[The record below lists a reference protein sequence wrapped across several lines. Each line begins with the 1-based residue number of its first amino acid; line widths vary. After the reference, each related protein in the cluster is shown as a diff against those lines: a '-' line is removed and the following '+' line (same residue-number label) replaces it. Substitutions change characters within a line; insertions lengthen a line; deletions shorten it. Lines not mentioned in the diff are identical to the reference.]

1 MVHDERMKSPPRAV
15 DRGRV
20 TAAAV
25 VAAVVLAVAGSAV
38 GTAYDRP
45 GTAVFAGTLSFAF
58 AIAVVA
64 VVGAIVTLA
73 VPGNRVG
80 WLMLAAAA
88 VLGVGTAFTEA
99 GIHGVVTVPGS
110 VPGAAYLAALG
121 PGLQAAG
128 LVIAVV
134 GVPAVFPDG
143 RLPGPRWRWLA
154 WSAAAAAACLFLGNV
169 LSPTS
174 NENRLAHW
182 HSPLGLPVRYGNVAG
197 ALSAA
202 GVLLAVAA
210 AAGAIAGLVT
220 RWRRGGPLVRQQ
232 LLLLA
237 LATWPP
243 ALVFLAILITNGV
256 PGWIFGVVLLPLPAA
271 IAIAI
276 LHHGLYDLRRAAHR
290 TLLWLT
296 MSAAVVGIYAAVVIT
311 VAALV
316 PGSSRL
322 VAFGAGGGAGRAGA
336 DPAARQ
342 AAARRD
348 PRGLRPVARAVRGP
362 GRPRPGPGSRR
373 RHRPAAGRRGR
384 RAHHRAGPARRQ
396 RPRSRRDRRHR
407 HRRASPAAS
416 RAPTQPSRPGTAS
429 IPLLAYGTPVG
440 SLTYRVPDRPL
451 SAAEERLLH
460 DLARQLGGALHARLL
475 REDLQRARERLV
487 LAREEERRR
496 LRRDLHDGI
505 GPALAGLTL
514 KTETARALLPPGSDG
529 ASRQLHDLSEEIR
542 RTVVDVRRLVEGLRP
557 PALDELGLA
566 GACAQAVE
574 RLTAGS
580 GLAASVDACDDLP
593 ALPAAVEV
601 AAYRIVVEAV
611 TNTVRHARARHCQVS
626 IACIPAGLAVEVT
639 DDGTG
644 LAASGHARPRPGHH
658 AGTGRGTRRHRHG
671 PGRLTR
677 RHRPGAAAGRDRAR
691 AASQRPG
698 GARVTRV
705 LIVDDHPVF
714 RDGLAGLLATL
725 PEVEV
730 TGTAGTAEEALAA
743 IKDTAPDVVLM
754 DINLPGASGVE
765 ATRRAAQIAPAT
777 AVLVVTMVD
786 DDDTVFAA
794 LAAGARGYVLKGASA
809 DEIAAALR
817 TVAAGGAVF
826 GAGVASRLLA
836 HTPGRSSG
844 PASPSRPDDLT
855 TREREVLDLLAEG
868 ASNQQIARSLGI
880 SLKTVQN
887 HVSRIL
893 DKLQAADRTQAA
905 LRARGIPPQPRR

>member
-1 MVHDERMKSPPRAV
+1 VVHDERMKRLPRAA

-25 VAAVVLAVAGSAV
+25 VAAVVLAVAGSAA

-45 GTAVFAGTLSFAF
+45 GTAVFAGTVAFAF
-58 AIAVVA
+58 AVAVVA

-88 VLGVGTAFTEA
+88 VLAVGTAFTEA

-110 VPGAAYLAALG
+110 VPGAAYLAAVG

-143 RLPGPRWRWLA
+143 RLPGPRWRWFA
-154 WSAAAAAACLFLGNV
+154 WPAAAAAACLFLGNV

-174 NENRLAHW
+174 NENRLARW
-182 HSPLGLPVRYGNVAG
+182 HSPLGLPVRYGSVAD

-220 RWRRGGPLVRQQ
+220 RWRRGGRLVRQQ

-243 ALVFLAILITNGV
+243 ALVFLVILITNGV
-256 PGWIFGVVLLPLPAA
+256 PGWIFSVVLLPLPAA
-271 IAIAI
+271 IAAAI
-276 LHHGLYDLRRAAHR
+276 LHHGLYNLRRAAHR

-296 MSAAVVGIYAAVVIT
+296 MSAAVAGIYAAVVIT

-316 PGSSRL
+316 PDHHAWWPPALAAALAALTLIPLRERLQRGVTRVVYGRWHEPYEVLAGLGQDLEAAADIDRLLDAAVTELTTGLDLRDVSVRDLDRTVIAGTGSTAPS
-322 VAFGAGGGAGRAGA
+322 AGA
-336 DPAARQ
+336 DAH
-342 AAARRD
+342 AAA
-348 PRGLRPVARAVRGP
+348 GP
-362 GRPRPGPGSRR
+362 E
-373 RHRPAAGRRGR
+373 
-384 RAHHRAGPARRQ
+384 
-396 RPRSRRDRRHR
+396 
-407 HRRASPAAS
+407 
-416 RAPTQPSRPGTAS
+416 TAS
-429 IPLLAYGTPVG
+429 IPLLAYGTAVG
-440 SLTYRVPDRPL
+440 SLTYRAPDRPL

-475 REDLQRARERLV
+475 RQDLQRARERLV

-514 KTETARALLPPGSDG
+514 KAETARALLPPGSDS

-580 GLAASVDACDDLP
+580 GLAASVQASDDLP

-611 TNTVRHARARHCQVS
+611 TNTVRHARARRCRVS
-626 IACIPAGLAVEVT
+626 IACIPAGLAIEVT

-644 LAASGHARPRPGHH
+644 PAASGHHGH
-658 AGTGRGTRRHRHG
+658 
-671 PGRLTR
+671 
-677 RHRPGAAAGRDRAR
+677 
-691 AASQRPG
+691 
-698 GARVTRV
+698 
-705 LIVDDHPVF
+705 
-714 RDGLAGLLATL
+714 GLAIMR
-725 PEVEV
+725 ER
-730 TGTAGTAEEALAA
+730 AEELGG
-743 IKDTAPDVVLM
+743 T
-754 DINLPGASGVE
+754 
-765 ATRRAAQIAPAT
+765 
-777 AVLVVTMVD
+777 VTVRD
-786 DDDTVFAA
+786 
-794 LAAGARGYVLKGASA
+794 
-809 DEIAAALR
+809 
-817 TVAAGGAVF
+817 
-826 GAGVASRLLA
+826 
-836 HTPGRSSG
+836 
-844 PASPSRPDDLT
+844 ASPGVTIQARLPAVT
-855 TREREVLDLLAEG
+855 TPAQLPSVPAVP
-868 ASNQQIARSLGI
+868 A
-880 SLKTVQN
+880 
-887 HVSRIL
+887 
-893 DKLQAADRTQAA
+893 
-905 LRARGIPPQPRR
+905 

>member
-1 MVHDERMKSPPRAV
+1 MVHDERMKSPPRAA

-25 VAAVVLAVAGSAV
+25 VAAVVLAVVGSAV

-45 GTAVFAGTLSFAF
+45 GTAVFADTLAFAF
-58 AIAVVA
+58 AVAVVA
-64 VVGAIVTLA
+64 VVGAIITLA

-88 VLGVGTAFTEA
+88 VLGAGTAFTEA

-121 PGLQAAG
+121 PGLEAAG

-134 GVPAVFPDG
+134 WVPAVFPDG
-143 RLPGPRWRWLA
+143 RLPAPRWRWLA
-154 WSAAAAAACLFLGNV
+154 WCAAAAAACLFLGNV

-174 NENRLAHW
+174 NENRLARW
-182 HSPLGLPVRYGNVAG
+182 HSPLGLTGRYAPVAG

-202 GVLLAVAA
+202 GVVLAVGA
-210 AAGAIAGLVT
+210 AAGAVAGLVI

-256 PGWIFGVVLLPLPAA
+256 PGWIFGVVLLPLPVAVA
-271 IAIAI
+271 VAI

-296 MSAAVVGIYAAVVIT
+296 MSAAVACIYAAVVIT
-311 VAALV
+311 VAALAPDHHAWWPSALAAALAALLLIPLRDKLQRGV
-316 PGSSRL
+316 TRVVYGRWHEPYEVLAGLGQDLEAAADIDRLLDAAVAELTTGLDLREVSVRDLGGTAVTGTGAAAAPGS
-322 VAFGAGGGAGRAGA
+322 
-336 DPAARQ
+336 
-342 AAARRD
+342 AAAVVL
-348 PRGLRPVARAVRGP
+348 GTIAAAGP
-362 GRPRPGPGSRR
+362 G
-373 RHRPAAGRRGR
+373 
-384 RAHHRAGPARRQ
+384 
-396 RPRSRRDRRHR
+396 
-407 HRRASPAAS
+407 
-416 RAPTQPSRPGTAS
+416 TVS
-429 IPLLAYGTPVG
+429 IPLLAYGTPAG
-440 SLTYRVPDRPL
+440 SLTYRAPDRPL

-542 RTVVDVRRLVEGLRP
+542 RTVVEVRRLVEGLRP

-574 RLTAGS
+574 RLTAGA

-611 TNTVRHARARHCQVS
+611 TNTVRHAGARHCRVS
-626 IACIPAGLAVEVT
+626 MARTPAGLAVEVA

-644 LAASGHARPRPGHH
+644 LAASGHHGHGL
-658 AGTGRGTRRHRHG
+658 AIMRERAEEIGGT
-671 PGRLTR
+671 
-677 RHRPGAAAGRDRAR
+677 
-691 AASQRPG
+691 
-698 GARVTRV
+698 VTV
-705 LIVDDHPVF
+705 
-714 RDGLAGLLATL
+714 RDGSPGVTVQARLPSVTL
-725 PEVEV
+725 P
-730 TGTAGTAEEALAA
+730 AQ
-743 IKDTAPDVVLM
+743 
-754 DINLPGASGVE
+754 LPGA
-765 ATRRAAQIAPAT
+765 PA
-777 AVLVVTMVD
+777 V
-786 DDDTVFAA
+786 
-794 LAAGARGYVLKGASA
+794 
-809 DEIAAALR
+809 
-817 TVAAGGAVF
+817 
-826 GAGVASRLLA
+826 
-836 HTPGRSSG
+836 
-844 PASPSRPDDLT
+844 PA
-855 TREREVLDLLAEG
+855 
-868 ASNQQIARSLGI
+868 
-880 SLKTVQN
+880 
-887 HVSRIL
+887 
-893 DKLQAADRTQAA
+893 
-905 LRARGIPPQPRR
+905 

>member
-1 MVHDERMKSPPRAV
+1 VVHDERMKRLPRAA

-25 VAAVVLAVAGSAV
+25 VAAVVLAVAGSAA

-45 GTAVFAGTLSFAF
+45 GTAVFAGTVAFAF
-58 AIAVVA
+58 AVAVVA

-88 VLGVGTAFTEA
+88 VLAVGTAFTEA

-110 VPGAAYLAALG
+110 VPGAAYLAAVG

-143 RLPGPRWRWLA
+143 RLPGPRWRWFA
-154 WSAAAAAACLFLGNV
+154 WPAAAAAACLFLGNV

-174 NENRLAHW
+174 NENRLARW
-182 HSPLGLPVRYGNVAG
+182 HSPLGLPVRYGSVAD

-220 RWRRGGPLVRQQ
+220 RWRRGGRLVRQQ

-243 ALVFLAILITNGV
+243 ALVFLVILITNGV
-256 PGWIFGVVLLPLPAA
+256 PGWVFSVVLLPLPAA
-271 IAIAI
+271 IAAAI
-276 LHHGLYDLRRAAHR
+276 LHHGLYNLRRAAHR

-296 MSAAVVGIYAAVVIT
+296 MSAAVAGIYAAVVIT

-316 PGSSRL
+316 PDHHAWWPPALAAALAALTLIPLRERLQRGVTRVVYGRWHEPYEVLAGLGQDLEAAADIDRLLDAAVTELTTGLDLRDVSVRDLDRTVIAGTGSTAPS
-322 VAFGAGGGAGRAGA
+322 AGA
-336 DPAARQ
+336 DAH
-342 AAARRD
+342 AAA
-348 PRGLRPVARAVRGP
+348 GP
-362 GRPRPGPGSRR
+362 E
-373 RHRPAAGRRGR
+373 
-384 RAHHRAGPARRQ
+384 
-396 RPRSRRDRRHR
+396 
-407 HRRASPAAS
+407 
-416 RAPTQPSRPGTAS
+416 TAS
-429 IPLLAYGTPVG
+429 IPLLAYGTAVG
-440 SLTYRVPDRPL
+440 SLTFRAPDRPL

-475 REDLQRARERLV
+475 RQDLQRARERLV

-514 KTETARALLPPGSDG
+514 KAETARALLPPGSDS

-580 GLAASVDACDDLP
+580 GLAASVQASDDLP

-611 TNTVRHARARHCQVS
+611 TNTVRHARARRCRVS
-626 IACIPAGLAVEVT
+626 IACIPAGLAIEVT

-644 LAASGHARPRPGHH
+644 PAASGHHGH
-658 AGTGRGTRRHRHG
+658 
-671 PGRLTR
+671 
-677 RHRPGAAAGRDRAR
+677 
-691 AASQRPG
+691 
-698 GARVTRV
+698 
-705 LIVDDHPVF
+705 
-714 RDGLAGLLATL
+714 GLAIMR
-725 PEVEV
+725 ER
-730 TGTAGTAEEALAA
+730 AEELGG
-743 IKDTAPDVVLM
+743 T
-754 DINLPGASGVE
+754 
-765 ATRRAAQIAPAT
+765 
-777 AVLVVTMVD
+777 VTVRD
-786 DDDTVFAA
+786 
-794 LAAGARGYVLKGASA
+794 
-809 DEIAAALR
+809 
-817 TVAAGGAVF
+817 
-826 GAGVASRLLA
+826 
-836 HTPGRSSG
+836 
-844 PASPSRPDDLT
+844 ASPGVTIQARLPAVT
-855 TREREVLDLLAEG
+855 TPAQLPSVPAVP
-868 ASNQQIARSLGI
+868 A
-880 SLKTVQN
+880 
-887 HVSRIL
+887 
-893 DKLQAADRTQAA
+893 
-905 LRARGIPPQPRR
+905 

>member
-1 MVHDERMKSPPRAV
+1 MVHDERMKRLPRAA

-25 VAAVVLAVAGSAV
+25 VAAVVLAVAGSAA

-45 GTAVFAGTLSFAF
+45 GTAVFAGTVAFAF
-58 AIAVVA
+58 AVAVVA

-88 VLGVGTAFTEA
+88 VLAVGTAFTEA

-110 VPGAAYLAALG
+110 VPGAAYLAAVG

-143 RLPGPRWRWLA
+143 RLPGPRWRWFA
-154 WSAAAAAACLFLGNV
+154 WPAAAAAACLFLGNV

-174 NENRLAHW
+174 NENRLARW
-182 HSPLGLPVRYGNVAG
+182 HSPLGLPVRYGSVAD

-220 RWRRGGPLVRQQ
+220 RWRRGGRLVRQQ

-243 ALVFLAILITNGV
+243 ALVFLVILITNGV
-256 PGWIFGVVLLPLPAA
+256 PGWVFSVVLLPLPAA
-271 IAIAI
+271 IAAAI
-276 LHHGLYDLRRAAHR
+276 LHHGLYNLRRAAHR

-296 MSAAVVGIYAAVVIT
+296 MSAAVAGIYAAVVIT

-316 PGSSRL
+316 PDHHAWWPPALAAALAALTLIPLRERLQRGVTRVVYGRWHEPYEVLAGLGQDLEAAADIDRLLDAAVTELTTGLDLRDVSVRDLDRTVIAGTGSTAPS
-322 VAFGAGGGAGRAGA
+322 AGA
-336 DPAARQ
+336 DAH
-342 AAARRD
+342 AAA
-348 PRGLRPVARAVRGP
+348 GP
-362 GRPRPGPGSRR
+362 E
-373 RHRPAAGRRGR
+373 
-384 RAHHRAGPARRQ
+384 
-396 RPRSRRDRRHR
+396 
-407 HRRASPAAS
+407 
-416 RAPTQPSRPGTAS
+416 TAS
-429 IPLLAYGTPVG
+429 IPLLAYGTAVG
-440 SLTYRVPDRPL
+440 SLTFRAPDRPL

-475 REDLQRARERLV
+475 RQDLQRARERLV

-514 KTETARALLPPGSDG
+514 KAETARALLPPGSDS

-580 GLAASVDACDDLP
+580 GLAASVQASDDLP

-611 TNTVRHARARHCQVS
+611 TNTVRHARARRCRVS
-626 IACIPAGLAVEVT
+626 IACIPAGLAIEVT

-644 LAASGHARPRPGHH
+644 PAASGHHGH
-658 AGTGRGTRRHRHG
+658 
-671 PGRLTR
+671 
-677 RHRPGAAAGRDRAR
+677 
-691 AASQRPG
+691 
-698 GARVTRV
+698 
-705 LIVDDHPVF
+705 
-714 RDGLAGLLATL
+714 GLAIMR
-725 PEVEV
+725 ER
-730 TGTAGTAEEALAA
+730 AEELGG
-743 IKDTAPDVVLM
+743 T
-754 DINLPGASGVE
+754 
-765 ATRRAAQIAPAT
+765 
-777 AVLVVTMVD
+777 VTVRD
-786 DDDTVFAA
+786 
-794 LAAGARGYVLKGASA
+794 
-809 DEIAAALR
+809 
-817 TVAAGGAVF
+817 
-826 GAGVASRLLA
+826 
-836 HTPGRSSG
+836 
-844 PASPSRPDDLT
+844 ASPGVTIQARLPAVT
-855 TREREVLDLLAEG
+855 TPAQLPSVPAVP
-868 ASNQQIARSLGI
+868 A
-880 SLKTVQN
+880 
-887 HVSRIL
+887 
-893 DKLQAADRTQAA
+893 
-905 LRARGIPPQPRR
+905 

>member
-1 MVHDERMKSPPRAV
+1 MVHDERMKRPPRAV
-15 DRGRV
+15 DSGRF

-25 VAAVVLAVAGSAV
+25 FAAVVLAVVGSAV

-45 GTAVFAGTLSFAF
+45 WTAVFADTLSFAF

-88 VLGVGTAFTEA
+88 VLGIGTAFTEA
-99 GIHGVVTVPGS
+99 GIRGVVTVPGS
-110 VPGAAYLAALG
+110 VPGAGYLAALG

-134 GVPAVFPDG
+134 GVPAVFLDG
-143 RLPGPRWRWLA
+143 RLPGLGWRWLA
-154 WSAAAAAACLFLGNV
+154 WPASAAAACLFLGNV

-182 HSPLGLPVRYGNVAG
+182 HSPLGLTGRYAPVAG
-197 ALSAA
+197 PLSAA
-202 GVLLAVAA
+202 GVLLAVGA

-243 ALVFLAILITNGV
+243 ALVFLAILVTNGV
-256 PGWIFGVVLLPLPAA
+256 PGWIFGVVLLPLPVA
-271 IAIAI
+271 IAVAI
-276 LHHGLYDLRRAAHR
+276 LHHGLYDLRRAAYR
-290 TLLWLT
+290 TLVWLT
-296 MSAAVVGIYAAVVIT
+296 MSAAVGGIYAAVVIT

-316 PGSSRL
+316 PDHHAWWPSALAAALAALALIPLRNKLQHGVTRVVYGRWHEPYEVLAGLGERL
-322 VAFGAGGGAGRAGA
+322 EAAADIDRLLDAAVTELTTGLDLRDVSVRDLDGTVVTGTGDAPGTVRAAVPRSAAPVVPGA
-336 DPAARQ
+336 D
-342 AAARRD
+342 
-348 PRGLRPVARAVRGP
+348 
-362 GRPRPGPGSRR
+362 
-373 RHRPAAGRRGR
+373 
-384 RAHHRAGPARRQ
+384 
-396 RPRSRRDRRHR
+396 
-407 HRRASPAAS
+407 
-416 RAPTQPSRPGTAS
+416 PGTAS

-440 SLTYRVPDRPL
+440 SLTYRAPDRPL

-529 ASRQLHDLSEEIR
+529 ASRLLHDLSEEIR

-611 TNTVRHARARHCQVS
+611 TNTVRHARARHCRVS
-626 IACIPAGLAVEVT
+626 MARTPAGLAVEVT
-639 DDGTG
+639 DDGAG
-644 LAASGHARPRPGHH
+644 LHASGHHGHGL
-658 AGTGRGTRRHRHG
+658 AIMRERAEEIGGTVTV
-671 PGRLTR
+671 
-677 RHRPGAAAGRDRAR
+677 RDR
-691 AASQRPG
+691 SP
-698 GARVTRV
+698 
-705 LIVDDHPVF
+705 
-714 RDGLAGLLATL
+714 
-725 PEVEV
+725 
-730 TGTAGTAEEALAA
+730 
-743 IKDTAPDVVLM
+743 
-754 DINLPGASGVE
+754 
-765 ATRRAAQIAPAT
+765 
-777 AVLVVTMVD
+777 VVTV
-786 DDDTVFAA
+786 
-794 LAAGARGYVLKGASA
+794 
-809 DEIAAALR
+809 
-817 TVAAGGAVF
+817 
-826 GAGVASRLLA
+826 
-836 HTPGRSSG
+836 
-844 PASPSRPDDLT
+844 
-855 TREREVLDLLAEG
+855 
-868 ASNQQIARSLGI
+868 
-880 SLKTVQN
+880 
-887 HVSRIL
+887 
-893 DKLQAADRTQAA
+893 
-905 LRARGIPPQPRR
+905 

>member
-1 MVHDERMKSPPRAV
+1 MKRLPRAA

-25 VAAVVLAVAGSAV
+25 VAAVVLAVAGSAA

-45 GTAVFAGTLSFAF
+45 GTAVFAGTVAFAF
-58 AIAVVA
+58 AVAVVA

-88 VLGVGTAFTEA
+88 VLAVGTAFTEA

-110 VPGAAYLAALG
+110 VPGAAYLAAVG

-143 RLPGPRWRWLA
+143 RLPGPRWRWFA
-154 WSAAAAAACLFLGNV
+154 WPAAAAPACLFLGNV

-174 NENRLAHW
+174 NENRLARW
-182 HSPLGLPVRYGNVAG
+182 HSPLGLPVRYGSVAD

-220 RWRRGGPLVRQQ
+220 RWRRGGRLVRQQ

-243 ALVFLAILITNGV
+243 ALVFLVILITNGV
-256 PGWIFGVVLLPLPAA
+256 PGWVFSVVLLPLPAA
-271 IAIAI
+271 IAAAI
-276 LHHGLYDLRRAAHR
+276 LHHGLYNLRRAAHR

-296 MSAAVVGIYAAVVIT
+296 MSAAVAGIYAAVVIT

-316 PGSSRL
+316 PDHHAWWPPALAAALAALTLIPLRERLQRGVTRVVYGRWHEPYEVLAGLGQDLEAAADIDRLLDAAVTELTTGLDLRDVSVRDLDRTVIAGTGSTAPS
-322 VAFGAGGGAGRAGA
+322 AGA
-336 DPAARQ
+336 DAH
-342 AAARRD
+342 AAA
-348 PRGLRPVARAVRGP
+348 GP
-362 GRPRPGPGSRR
+362 E
-373 RHRPAAGRRGR
+373 
-384 RAHHRAGPARRQ
+384 
-396 RPRSRRDRRHR
+396 
-407 HRRASPAAS
+407 
-416 RAPTQPSRPGTAS
+416 TAS
-429 IPLLAYGTPVG
+429 IPLLAYGTAVG
-440 SLTYRVPDRPL
+440 SLTYRAPDRPL

-475 REDLQRARERLV
+475 RQDLQRARERLV

-514 KTETARALLPPGSDG
+514 KAETARALLPPGSDS

-580 GLAASVDACDDLP
+580 GLAASVQASDDLP

-611 TNTVRHARARHCQVS
+611 TNTVRHARARRCRVS
-626 IACIPAGLAVEVT
+626 IACIPAGLAIEVT

-644 LAASGHARPRPGHH
+644 PAASGHHGH
-658 AGTGRGTRRHRHG
+658 
-671 PGRLTR
+671 
-677 RHRPGAAAGRDRAR
+677 
-691 AASQRPG
+691 
-698 GARVTRV
+698 
-705 LIVDDHPVF
+705 
-714 RDGLAGLLATL
+714 GLAIMR
-725 PEVEV
+725 ER
-730 TGTAGTAEEALAA
+730 AEELGG
-743 IKDTAPDVVLM
+743 T
-754 DINLPGASGVE
+754 
-765 ATRRAAQIAPAT
+765 
-777 AVLVVTMVD
+777 VTVRD
-786 DDDTVFAA
+786 
-794 LAAGARGYVLKGASA
+794 
-809 DEIAAALR
+809 
-817 TVAAGGAVF
+817 
-826 GAGVASRLLA
+826 
-836 HTPGRSSG
+836 
-844 PASPSRPDDLT
+844 ASPGVTIQARLPAVT
-855 TREREVLDLLAEG
+855 TPAQLPSVPAVP
-868 ASNQQIARSLGI
+868 A
-880 SLKTVQN
+880 
-887 HVSRIL
+887 
-893 DKLQAADRTQAA
+893 
-905 LRARGIPPQPRR
+905 